1 MKRKLS
7 ASPADVLLHMG
18 LLTALVLLLS
28 AYEFAGEHAEA
39 TSGLVFIFCLPY
51 LVAAIASRRANF
63 LYGTMLFGAVAYFLA
78 CYALG
83 APTCTFPVLS
93 VPLVVSLLVIGH
105 YLRRRLPAEL
115 ASFPGAVFRA
125 MNITVAI
132 FAMWAL
138 ADVGDLIGQPGLVR
152 YVAGAAFL
160 GYAALYLTHSL
171 GGSSFI
177 YVYVMSFFLMFGGIF
192 TVAAA
197 SSFSMCWLSVIAS
210 AAVILMVG
218 TRFHSD
224 RQYGWSRHFYFCAS
238 ALIFISVPLS
248 LFRWQYA
255 LIDLALGS
263 LVLQGAYGWLGSAI
277 PDLRNATMAERV
289 MGKFFFLSSL
299 LLGVLIM
306 PLVFF
311 LSADLY
317 VSYAALIS
325 GFTFSWIAWRR
336 LRQIIGGWNV
346 YLLGAAMFVSAG
358 LLGLGR
364 QLPGSSVQVWSVA
377 GPLVILG
384 VLGLLCLAFSQKK
397 NHVVRRSLAEGAMFP
412 ACFAW
417 LIPLLQNE
425 PTVAVI
431 GALAAAGVIVVVGM
445 SLKEKSFFCG
455 IGPAV
460 AGALVAGALLLTSRG
475 HGLEAWIVCAVA
487 AAGAG
492 AWFIYADTRER
503 QVTRGATNL
512 GWLILSVAAI
522 VFSGQMGLSHL
533 LFCVTAIGVTT
544 VLMAGRPLRQK
555 KRDLLEL
562 LVVGMSV
569 FATFAAVVVGPF
581 AGLSSV
587 ITGLCLLVLSAAYW
601 VAWGMRRGVGA
612 GHLANGL
619 FALGALLV
627 VFGTFSVVEMRL
639 AVGTAV
645 VAVLFVIAVLTRRS
659 LSTTAHTAAMTGHL
673 TGIVLACA
681 ALIQSWPLNSN
692 LLALAGLPLINL
704 YALMPSLRR
713 NLGFRI
719 GTVLWLSFVVL
730 FSLTFFIQGQY
741 MRQMDVMVLLSL
753 VWLVLGYLLA
763 RREGTNAW
771 SMPLY
776 VSAAVVAGFCSLV
789 RISAPAMAASWHVFL
804 PAGMVFACLFLIL
817 RQDVFAYMMTLS
829 LSLLAYDWVR
839 ASTSMFTQDIL
850 FYLVIVGVVIA
861 SLFVLPYLRRFIGQ
875 MGTVPIFSI
884 FTRRGVALLGVV
896 VVALVVLLLT
906 TYTLKATGHP
916 KFCTACH
923 NMDDYYASW
932 QHSSH
937 ADVACIQCHYEPGVT
952 NTFKGKLEGLVQVV
966 KYISHAYST
975 KPHAMISNDSCMRAG
990 CHSDMD
996 QSKEVLLFKNRVRF
1010 RHDKHLG
1017 NHPRGKELNCVTCH
1031 GQTVEG
1037 QHMSVGET
1045 TCITCHFYGRG
1056 KKSVATDK
1064 CLTCHRTPEKVVTLM
1079 GQKFNHKKFL
1089 KGKENVP
1096 CKLCHSQVTQG
1107 DGAISSTR
1115 CRNCHLGKS
1124 VENKIEDQAKFHLV
1138 HVSKGHFDCLQCHDQ
1153 IRHGIRPM
1161 EQPLLASGNC
1171 RACHEGERHS
1181 LQEKMY
1187 AGAVVANQKAMPDKM
1202 YKAGVA
1208 CFGCHTEM
1216 RKAVFGATP
1225 FTKKLCGPKQCIS
1238 CHGNKR
1244 YAATLGEWQE
1254 DTKDRIG
1261 EFQPELAKLEKACQ
1275 SVQAPPK
1282 ELAETK
1288 SLLASARA
1296 RIAYVIADGSYGAHN
1311 FNYISEILDN
1321 VESDIEKCQA
1331 AVAKWGQVRGEESRE

>member
-1 MKRKLS
+1 MHL
-7 ASPADVLLHMG
+7 G

-28 AYEFAGEHAEA
+28 AYEFTGKHAA
-39 TSGLVFIFCLPY
+39 TASALVFIFCLPY
-51 LVAAIASRRANF
+51 LAVSIVSRRASF

-83 APTCTFPVLS
+83 APICTFPVLS

-105 YLRRRLPAEL
+105 YLQRRLPAEL
-115 ASFPGAVFRA
+115 ASFPTTVFRA
-125 MNITVAI
+125 MNITVWV

-138 ADVGDLIGQPGLVR
+138 ADVGGLIGEPGLLR

-160 GYAALYLTHSL
+160 GYAALYLTHNL
-171 GGSSFI
+171 RGSSFI
-177 YVYVMSFFLMFGGIF
+177 YVYVMTFFLTLGGIF

-197 SSFSMCWLSVIAS
+197 FSFSMCWLSLIAS

-218 TRFHSD
+218 TRFHRD
-224 RQYGWSRHFYFCAS
+224 RHYGWSRHFYFCATTV
-238 ALIFISVPLS
+238 IFISVPLS
-248 LFRWQYA
+248 LFRWQYVV
-255 LIDLALGS
+255 IDLALGS
-263 LVLQGAYGWLGSAI
+263 LLLQAAYGWLGSAI
-277 PDLRNATMAERV
+277 PNLRHATMAERV
-289 MGKFFFLSSL
+289 IGKFFFLSSL
-299 LLGVLIM
+299 FLSVLIV

-325 GFTFSWIAWRR
+325 GLTFSWIAWRR
-336 LRQIIGGWNV
+336 PGQIIGGWNV

-364 QLPGSSVQVWSVA
+364 QLPGSYTQVWSVA
-377 GPLVILG
+377 GPLAVMGALG
-384 VLGLLCLAFSQKK
+384 MLCLVFRKDKSQI
-397 NHVVRRSLAEGAMFP
+397 VRRSLAEAAIFP

-425 PTVAVI
+425 PTMAVA
-431 GALAAAGVIVVVGM
+431 GALAAVGVIVVLAL
-445 SLKEKSFFCG
+445 SLKEKSFCCG

-460 AGALVAGALLLTSRG
+460 AGALVAGALLLASRDR
-475 HGLEAWIVCAVA
+475 GLEAWIVCTLA
-487 AAGAG
+487 ATAAG
-492 AWFIYADTRER
+492 AWFVHADARER

-512 GWLILSVAAI
+512 GWLILSVAGV
-522 VFSGQMGLSHL
+522 VFAGQMGPSHL
-533 LFCVTAIGVTT
+533 LFCVTAIGVAS
-544 VLMAGRPLRQK
+544 VLMAGRSLGEK

-562 LVVGMSV
+562 IVVGMSV

-601 VAWGMRRGVGA
+601 AAWSMRRGVGA
-612 GHLANGL
+612 GRLANGL
-619 FALGALLV
+619 FALGAVLV
-627 VFGTFSVVEMRL
+627 VFGCFSVVEMRL
-639 AVGTAV
+639 AGGTAV
-645 VAVLFVIAVLTRRS
+645 VGVLFVIAAVTRRS
-659 LSTTAHTAAMTGHL
+659 FSTMAHTATVAGHL
-673 TGIVLACA
+673 TGIVLVCA
-681 ALIQSWPLNSN
+681 ALIQSWALNST
-692 LLALAGLPLINL
+692 LLPVAALPLMNL
-704 YALMPSLRR
+704 YMLMPSLRR

-741 MRQMDVMVLLSL
+741 LRHMDLMVLLSL
-753 VWLVLGYLLA
+753 IWLALGYLLA
-763 RREGTNAW
+763 RRETSAW
-771 SMPLY
+771 SIPLY
-776 VSAAVVAGFCSLV
+776 ISAAVVASFCCLV
-789 RISAPAMAASWHVFL
+789 RVSAPAMAASWHVFL

-817 RQDVFAYMMTLS
+817 RQDVFAYLLTLS

-839 ASTSMFTQDIL
+839 ATTSMFTQDIL

-861 SLFVLPYLRRFIGQ
+861 SLFILPYLRRFIGQ

-896 VVALVVLLLT
+896 VVASVVLLLS

-916 KFCTACH
+916 KFCTSCH

-996 QSKEVLLFKNRVRF
+996 QSKEVLLFKDRVSF

-1017 NHPRGKELNCVTCH
+1017 KHPRGKELNCVTCH

-1045 TCITCHFYGRG
+1045 TCITCHFYGRE
-1056 KKSVATDK
+1056 KKSLATDK
-1064 CLTCHRTPEKVVTLM
+1064 LTECLTCHRTPEKTVTLM

-1089 KGKENVP
+1089 KGKDELS

-1107 DGAISSTR
+1107 GGAISSTR

-1124 VENKIEDQAKFHLV
+1124 LETKIEDQAKFHLV
-1138 HVSKGHFDCLQCHDQ
+1138 HVSEGHFDCLQCHDQ
-1153 IRHGIRPM
+1153 IRHGSRPM

-1171 RACHEGERHS
+1171 KACHEGERHS

-1187 AGAVVANQKAMPDKM
+1187 AGAVVAVAGQKTMPDKM

-1216 RKAVFGATP
+1216 RKAVFGAKP
-1225 FTKKLCGPKQCIS
+1225 FTKKHSGPKQCS
-1238 CHGNKR
+1238 NCHGHKR
-1244 YAATLGEWQE
+1244 YAVSLAEWQE

-1275 SVQAPPK
+1275 STQAPPK
-1282 ELAETK
+1282 ALAETK

-1296 RIAYVIADGSYGAHN
+1296 RIAYIIADGSYGAHN

-1321 VESDIEKCQA
+1321 VESDIEKCQET
-1331 AVAKWGQVRGEESRE
+1331 VSKWGQVRGEESR